1 MPYENHLKLPYIFV
15 KHCLGKVNMKIM
27 FFKVFENTK
36 EKLGQV
42 FKLLE
47 VFSF

>member
-1 MPYENHLKLPYIFV
+1 MTYNSHLKLPYIFV
-15 KHCLGKVNMKIM
+15 KHCLRKVNMKIM
-27 FFKVFENTK
+27 LFKVLENTK

-47 VFSF
+47 VFPF